1 MAGPGEVGARV
12 SCAKLARVTGTGA
25 RPLDGVRV
33 VEVGQALAGPWAGAV
48 LGYFGAEVIKVEPPG
63 GDPLR
68 NWRLLDDDGTSVW
81 WRSVARNKKCVTI
94 DLRKDAG
101 RALVRRL
108 VGKADALVENF
119 RPGTMEKWGLG
130 PDDLGRDHPRL
141 VYARVSGFGQTGPY
155 ASRAGYASVAEAMGG
170 LRHLTGMPG
179 EPPVRSNLSL
189 GDTLAGLHA
198 AFGVV
203 LALYHRDRAR
213 EPGAGKV
220 ARAPS
225 GEGQVVDVALTES
238 VLSMLEGVIPEYDRF
253 GVARAPSGPTV
264 TGIVPSNTYRA
275 RDGRFVVIGANGDSI
290 YVRLMHAIGRDDLA
304 QDPTLA
310 TNAGRVAQAARVD
323 DAIQA
328 WVALRDVRDVVETL
342 EAVSVPAGP
351 IYDAADIARDPH
363 YQARGLFE
371 RVDVGGRP
379 LSVPAIAPRLVDT
392 PGRTDTAGPELG
404 AHNEEVLLGLLGL
417 DRAELDGLVRD
428 GVV

>member
-1 MAGPGEVGARV
+1 M
-12 SCAKLARVTGTGA
+12 TGTGA

-33 VEVGQALAGPWAGAV
+33 VELGQAIAGPWAGAV
-48 LGYFGAEVIKVEPPG
+48 LAYFGAEVVKVEPPG

-81 WRSVARNKKCVTI
+81 WRSIARNKKCVTI
-94 DLRKDAG
+94 DLRKAAG

-108 VGKADALVENF
+108 VAKSDALVENF

-130 PDDLGRDHPRL
+130 PDDLRRDHPRL

-198 AFGVV
+198 ALGVV
-203 LALYHRDRAR
+203 LALYHRDRTPAAA
-213 EPGAGKV
+213 GA
-220 ARAPS
+220 
-225 GEGQVVDVALTES
+225 GQVVDVALTES
-238 VLSMLEGVIPEYDRF
+238 VLSMLESVIPEQDRF
-253 GVARAPSGPTV
+253 GVARGPSGLTV

-304 QDPTLA
+304 GDPSLA

-328 WVALRDVRDVVETL
+328 WVGERDAGDVVAAL

-363 YQARGLFE
+363 YRARGVFE
-371 RVDVGGRP
+371 QVDVNGRP
-379 LSVPAIAPRLVDT
+379 LRIPAIAPRLVDT

-404 AHNEEVLLGLLGL
+404 AHNEEVFRGLLGL
-417 DRAELDGLVRD
+417 DRLELDALVRD